1 MATFTQSLM
10 LDVAGR
16 NRYKYVYAKQGD
28 SGSRFV
34 NVTMLANGV
43 QIVPESGT
51 TAKIRALKPD
61 GTGVYN
67 PATINANGTITAAL
81 TSQMLAVKGDV
92 QADIMLVGS
101 NNEILSTVTFYI
113 TVEEAPAGEAIVSSN
128 EFLELIELRS
138 VATQA
143 ASDANEAKN
152 VALDAQ
158 SAAEE
163 AAQDAQDNADALNI
177 SSIYAAIGEKG
188 DNLWFNEEDGK
199 LYLMSE
205 GEPIGD
211 GVVVATSGGGG
222 GGSQSNEYTMS
233 LTNLL
238 PSRLI
243 TVADGTTVS
252 LQFSYASVD
261 TESGNDGAGVGAIVV
276 NNVTKATIAVP
287 QGDSTVNVTDFL
299 SAGTNT
305 VKIRVTNSEGSMKT
319 LSYTVSVVS
328 LSISTTFDEMGSYSG
343 SVVFSYTPSGV
354 GEKTIHF
361 VMDGTEL
368 DTATVTSNNRSQSF
382 TIPAQTHGAHIFE
395 CYATMTV
402 DGVAVQ
408 SNVITLGMMWIDET
422 SNVPIV
428 LCPFTVTAAT
438 QGENLT
444 IPFMVYDPSTESA
457 SVSRD
462 VIDMDNTVY
471 AHSSVTVDRTA
482 QSWSVNDYPVGTTKF
497 KITCGSASVTKTVT
511 VSESSIVI
519 EPVTDGLVLEF
530 SAVGR
535 SNGEDHPD
543 AWSYGDVSASFSGFG
558 WTGADGWVDDSD
570 GNTALRFLPNDFMA
584 IPFKPFES
592 DARASGFTV
601 EAEFAT
607 RDVQDYDSIVFSC
620 LSGGRGFSIGS
631 QYAELKSEQSQVS
644 MQFKE
649 DSHVRVCFVVEN
661 RNLNRFVYIYIN
673 GVMCG
678 VSQYPTN
685 DDFSQAAPVG
695 LTIGAESC
703 GIDLYRVRIY
713 GKGLTRSE
721 QLDNFIYDRP
731 TLVQREAAYHR
742 NDVLNANEEVDVAKL
757 PATLP
762 YMIISCPELPQYKGD
777 KKTGVSVTYV
787 NPADTSKSFTATG
800 VEMDVQGTS
809 SAGYPVKNY
818 KQKYKSGV
826 TYTASGEMA
835 SKYKL
840 RNSSIAVSTFCLK
853 ADFASSENANN
864 VKLVDFYESLC
875 PYQTPPQQSDGNVR
889 QGIDGLPMVVFW
901 QDTYGNVT
909 FIGKYN
915 FNNDKSTG
923 EVFGFT
929 ASYPNAESWE
939 FKNNTSNRCLLKVSD
954 YTDDNWLNDF
964 EGRYPKDNTDYTQF
978 KRVTDWIASTDRD
991 AVSSD
996 ADKAAR
1002 LSKFANEFETYFIKS
1017 AMLFYYLFTEVFLMI
1032 DSRAKN
1038 MFLTTYDGTHWLPLP
1053 YDYDTALGINN
1064 EGVLVFDYD
1073 LEDTDYVGGAKV
1085 FNGQTSVLWCN
1096 VRDAFA
1102 NDLKTMYKNLRSAGT
1117 FSYAAVKE
1125 MFTAHQ
1131 SVWPEAIWNE
1141 DAFVKYLQPYLIDGE
1156 NYLSMLQGSKESQRD
1171 WWLFN
1176 AFKYRDSKY
1185 QAGEALSSF
1194 ITLRCYALGDITI
1207 TPYSHIWATVKY
1219 GSYTVTTRGKRNVA
1233 YTLENPMD
1241 QMNDTEVYV
1250 YSADRISSVGDLSG
1264 LQVGYANFSM
1274 ATKLQSLKLGSS
1286 AAGYENTNLKEL
1298 YVGNNELLKTIDV
1311 QNCTALGTDQQ
1322 KSIDLSGCL
1331 SLESVLAEGT
1341 EISGV
1346 ELPNGGHLE
1355 TLKLPDTITNFTILN
1370 QKNLE
1375 TLTFEGLS
1383 ALTTLRAENTPNID
1397 VENIVNSASNLNRV
1411 RMIGI
1416 EWNATSQS
1424 TLQETITKLESCIG
1438 MNAAGEN
1445 TSTAVVTGTVD
1456 VPTIS
1461 AELLME
1467 INAAFP
1473 ELVVLSSGEA
1483 QYIVRFVDYDN
1494 TVLYREVV
1502 AANGNAVNPVTA
1514 GYITAPTRAG
1524 TENTGYVFRDFGTL
1538 PTNVNENR
1546 TVYAVYDT
1554 TYRVQFINNGEVY
1567 NTQWVVSGNNAT
1579 TPSGTPTK
1587 PSTAQYSY
1595 TFTGWDKAYTNV
1607 TQPLTV
1613 NAQYSQA
1620 LRHYTVRFYNGSTL
1634 LQTVNNVPYGG
1645 TANYTGSTPVDS
1657 ANNWEF
1663 GGWSPSNVNI
1673 QGDTSC
1679 YAQFISPYEY
1689 AEIADSWQQII
1700 ASVDDGTYASKY
1712 HAGNYKPLDLGSE
1725 GIINMQIVAID
1736 KDIKAGGGTAPI
1748 TWISEKLLA
1757 TSHRMNPA
1765 LVAKKPAVKYN
1776 ANQYKWVEDTT
1787 GTNKYKS
1794 ANQNVDNAESTGLWV
1809 VTPSGTGSLTIA
1821 WTVDS
1826 ESYDKLSIY
1835 ADGAEKLAPTGG
1847 AGKNGTV
1854 IINCTANTAV
1864 NIFASYKKDSS
1875 TGSNADTAT
1884 ITLSADFAF
1893 STVEGADGTEI
1904 APSVPAVTGTGSIGG
1919 WEHSEMRSWL
1929 KSTIKPLIPS
1939 EVSSRIVEVSK
1950 ATYIY
1955 NPDET
1960 VTKNAITT
1968 DDVWIPSEREI
1979 FGGTGRESEGTY
1991 YSSVFNSAEMRKKM
2005 KANGSSATFWW
2016 LRSANSTT
2024 LFRLVNSNGNVD
2036 YGALNSGGVALGFC
2050 M

>member
-10 LDVAGR
+10 LDVQGR

-61 GTGVYN
+61 GTGVFN
-67 PATINANGTITAAL
+67 SATINANGTITAAL

-113 TVEEAPAGEAIVSSN
+113 TVEEAPAGDVVESSN
-128 EFLELIELRS
+128 EFLELIELRG

-143 ASDANEAKN
+143 ASDATEAKI
-152 VALDAQ
+152 AAQEAQ
-158 SAAEE
+158 SAAED
-163 AAQDAQDNADALNI
+163 AAQEAQDNADALNI
-177 SSIYAAIGEKG
+177 SNIYAAIGEKA

-211 GVVVATSGGGG
+211 GVVVNTGGGG
-222 GGSQSNEYTMS
+222 GGGGGVSSEYTMT

-243 TVADGTTVS
+243 TVAHGTIVN
-252 LQFSYASVD
+252 LQFSYSSVD
-261 TESGNDGAGVGAIVV
+261 TDGGNDGAGVGAIVV

-287 QGDSTVNVTDFL
+287 QGNSTVNVTDFL

-343 SVVFSYTPSGV
+343 SVAFSYTPSGV

-361 VMDGTEL
+361 TMDGTEL
-368 DTATVTSNNRSQSF
+368 GTATMTSNNRSQTF
-382 TIPAQTHGAHIFE
+382 TIPEQSHGAHIFE

-402 DGVAVQ
+402 DGVSVQ
-408 SNVITLGMMWIDET
+408 SNIITLGMMWIDKT

-428 LCPFTVTAAT
+428 LCPFTATVAT

-462 VIDMDNTVY
+462 VLDTDNTVY
-471 AHSSVTVDRTA
+471 AHSVVTVGRTA

-497 KITCGSASVTKTVT
+497 KITCGSVSVTKTITVT
-511 VSESSIVI
+511 ESSIII

-530 SAVGR
+530 SAAGR
-535 SNGEDHPD
+535 SNGEEHPD
-543 AWSYGDVSASFSGFG
+543 TWSYEDVSASFSGFG
-558 WTGADGWVDDSD
+558 WAGADGWVDDSD
-570 GNTALRFLPNDFMA
+570 GNTALRFLPNDFMT

-592 DARASGFTV
+592 DARTAGFTV

-620 LSGGRGFSIGS
+620 FSGGRGFRIGS

-649 DSHVRVCFVVEN
+649 DAHVRVCFVVES
-661 RNLNRFVYIYIN
+661 RNLNRLVYIYIN

-685 DDFSQAAPVG
+685 DDFSQATPVG

-742 NDVLNANEEVDVAKL
+742 NDVLNADEEVDVTKL

-777 KKTGVSVTYV
+777 KKTGVNVTYV
-787 NPADTSKSFTATG
+787 NPADNSKSFTATG

-818 KQKYKSGV
+818 KEKYNSGV
-826 TYTASGEMA
+826 TYTASGETA

-875 PYQTPPQQSDGNVR
+875 PYKTPPQQTDSRVR

-901 QDTYGNVT
+901 QDRYGNVT
-909 FIGKYN
+909 FLGKYN

-929 ASYPNAESWE
+929 ATYPNAESWE

-954 YTDDNWLNDF
+954 YTGDDWLNDF
-964 EGRYPKDNTDYTQF
+964 EARYPKDNTNFTQF
-978 KRVTDWIASTDRD
+978 KRMTDWIVQTDRD
-991 AVSSD
+991 AVSSA

-1002 LSKFANEFETYFIKS
+1002 LAKFKNEFETYFVKS
-1017 AMLFYYLFTEVFLMI
+1017 ACLFYYLFTEVFLMI

-1053 YDYDTALGINN
+1053 YDMDTAIGINN

-1073 LEDTDYVGGAKV
+1073 LEDTDQVGGANV

-1096 VRDAFA
+1096 VRDAFG
-1102 NDLKTMYKNLRSAGT
+1102 DEIKTMYKNLRSAGT
-1117 FSYAAVKE
+1117 FSYQTIKE
-1125 MFTAHQ
+1125 LFDEHQ

-1141 DAFVKYLQPYLIDGE
+1141 DAFVKYLKSYLVQGE

-1185 QAGEALSSF
+1185 HAGDALSNF
-1194 ITLRCYALGDITI
+1194 ITLRCYALGNITV
-1207 TPYSHIWATVKY
+1207 TPYSHIWVTVKY
-1219 GSYTVTTRGKRNVA
+1219 GSYTVTTRGKRNVE
-1233 YTLENPMD
+1233 YTLVNPMD

-1250 YSADRISSVGDLSG
+1250 YSADRVKSVGDLSG

-1274 ATKLQSLKLGSS
+1274 ALKLQNLKLGSNAS
-1286 AAGYENTNLKEL
+1286 DYENTNLKEL
-1298 YVGNNELLKTIDV
+1298 YVGNNELLKTIDI
-1311 QNCTALGTDQQ
+1311 QNCSALGTDQQ
-1322 KSIDLSGCL
+1322 KSIDLSGCV

-1341 EISGV
+1341 AISGV
-1346 ELPNGGHLE
+1346 ELPNGGHLK

-1383 ALTTLRAENTPNID
+1383 ALTTLRVENTPNVPLETII
-1397 VENIVNSASNLNRV
+1397 NGAANLNRV
-1411 RMIGI
+1411 RLIGV
-1416 EWNATSQS
+1416 EWDATSEVS
-1424 TLQETITKLESCIG
+1424 LQTAFDKLGTCIG
-1438 MNAAGEN
+1438 MDASGNNTAA
-1445 TSTAVVTGTVD
+1445 AVVTGRVN
-1456 VPTIS
+1456 VPSIS
-1461 AELLME
+1461 SALLTE
-1467 INAAFP
+1467 INEAFP
-1473 ELVVLSSGEA
+1473 ELVVVANGEP
-1483 QYIVRFVDYDN
+1483 QYLIRFLDYDN
-1494 TVLYREVV
+1494 SVLYRQVV
-1502 AANGNAVNPVTA
+1502 AEGGDAVNPVTA
-1514 GYITAPTRAG
+1514 GYITAPTRTG
-1524 TENTGYVFRDFGTL
+1524 TEDSGYAFRDFGTL
-1538 PTNVNENR
+1538 PTNVHSNGA
-1546 TVYAVYDT
+1546 VYAVYDT
-1554 TYRVQFINNGEVY
+1554 TYRVQFMNDSTVY
-1567 NTQWVVSGNNAT
+1567 DTQWIVSGESAT
-1579 TPSGTPTK
+1579 TPTPAPTK
-1587 PSTAQYSY
+1587 ASTAQYTY
-1595 TFTGWDKAYTNV
+1595 TFSNWDKSYTNV
-1607 TQPLTV
+1607 TEPLTV
-1613 NAQYSQA
+1613 NAVYTSTV
-1620 LRHYTVRFYNGSTL
+1620 RRYTVYFYNGSTL
-1634 LQTVNNVPYGG
+1634 LQTVTDVPYGG
-1645 TANYTGSTPVDS
+1645 SATYTGATPVDKT
-1657 ANNWEF
+1657 NGYDFE
-1663 GGWSPSNVNI
+1663 GWSPSPTNI
-1673 QGDTSC
+1673 TGNTSC
-1679 YAQFISPYEY
+1679 YAQFANPYQY
-1689 AEIADSWQQII
+1689 AEIEDTWAQIFAAI
-1700 ASVDDGTYASKY
+1700 DNGTYKTKY
-1712 HAGNYKPLDLGSE
+1712 HIGNYKPLDLGAE
-1725 GIINMQIVAID
+1725 GVVNMQIVAID
-1736 KDIKAGGGTAPI
+1736 KDVKADGTGTAPI
-1748 TWISEKLLA
+1748 TWIGEKLLV
-1757 TSHRMNPA
+1757 TSRSMNPA
-1765 LVAKKPAVKYN
+1765 LAG
-1776 ANQYKWVEDTT
+1776 DTGNRTIGT
-1787 GTNKYKS
+1787 GT
-1794 ANQNVDNAESTGLWV
+1794 
-1809 VTPSGTGSLTIA
+1809 
-1821 WTVDS
+1821 
-1826 ESYDKLSIY
+1826 
-1835 ADGAEKLAPTGG
+1835 
-1847 AGKNGTV
+1847 
-1854 IINCTANTAV
+1854 
-1864 NIFASYKKDSS
+1864 
-1875 TGSNADTAT
+1875 
-1884 ITLSADFAF
+1884 
-1893 STVEGADGTEI
+1893 
-1904 APSVPAVTGTGSIGG
+1904 IGG
-1919 WEHSEMRSWL
+1919 WEESAMRSWL

-1939 EVSSRIVEVSK
+1939 EVRSRIVEVSK

-1955 NPDET
+1955 NSDET
-1960 VTKNAITT
+1960 ATKNAITT
-1968 DDVWIPSEREI
+1968 DDVWIPSYREI
-1979 FGGTGRESEGTY
+1979 FGSTSSESEGIY
-1991 YSSVFNSAEMRKKM
+1991 YSGVFNSSTMRTKM
-2005 KANGSSATFWW
+2005 KVNGSSATSWW
-2016 LRSANSTT
+2016 LRSANNTNY
-2024 LFRLVNSNGNVD
+2024 FRGVGSSGWANGGGYAYNSDN
-2036 YGALNSGGVALGFC
+2036 VALGFC
-2050 M
+2050 T